1 MNDEQHTQQ
10 QDDAAFD
17 EAFDAQ
23 FGARLT
29 RHLHDELDPHVGSAT
44 SKLDALLVARRPS
57 SLRIGLRWSA
67 AAMLLIGIGVIIPV
81 ISLQVKQTKRPTA
94 DPTPIAIRDPSRPP
108 ADAIFTSW
116 SETFDAGTVFVDPE
130 TPARML
136 KRTRYEKA
144 EWKDAAGRLRSAVT
158 PADEDVILVDLQKQ

>member
-1 MNDEQHTQQ
+1 MNDKEHTQE

-17 EAFDAQ
+17 RDFDAQ
-23 FGARLT
+23 FGASLT

-44 SKLDALLVARRPS
+44 TKLDALLAARRPS

-67 AAMLLIGIGVIIPV
+67 AAMLLLGLGVSLPV
-81 ISLQVKQTKRPTA
+81 ISSQYKKSPAAPQ
-94 DPTPIAIRDPSRPP
+94 PIAIRDPSTPP
-108 ADAIFTSW
+108 ADAVMTSW
-116 SETFDAGTVFVDPE
+116 SETIDAGTVFVDPE

-144 EWKDAAGRLRSAVT
+144 EWKDAAGQLRSAVS